1 MIRQNGYTIPMKKRR
16 SFPDFRQ
23 LGSPEPDHKTD
34 LLSLE
39 IFFFFL
45 CAGSG
50 FLWEV
55 FLMYAQGWD
64 YVNRGFFYGP
74 WLPVYGAGGVLF
86 HLLLARKAASCSSPF
101 LRIPVVFVLSA
112 LLGTGVELFTGWL
125 LDSLWHLRYWD
136 YSAYPFH
143 FHGYICLWSAIGFG
157 CAGVLWICLIA
168 PHAARLWFRISAKWR
183 RSLNTILLLLFVLD
197 CAAALI
203 FPNTGKGITSFSCQ
217 DNTPSPPGVL
227 QTAPAFSDSGS
238 QNGADGS
245 DTPAPL

>member
-1 MIRQNGYTIPMKKRR
+1 MKKCR
-16 SFPDFRQ
+16 SLSDFRQ
-23 LGSPEPDHKTD
+23 LGSPEPDHRAD
-34 LLSLE
+34 LFSLE

-74 WLPVYGAGGVLF
+74 WLPVYGAGGALF
-86 HLLLARKAASCSSPF
+86 HLLLSRKAASCSSLF
-101 LRIPVVFVLSA
+101 LRIPAVFVLSA
-112 LLGTGVELFTGWL
+112 LLGTGLELFTGWL
-125 LDSLWHLRYWD
+125 LDSLWNLRYWD
-136 YSAYPFH
+136 YSTYPFH

-168 PHAARLWFRISAKWR
+168 PHAAKLWFRISAKWR

-203 FPNTGKGITSFSCQ
+203 FPNTGKGITSFSFQ
-217 DNTPSPPGVL
+217 DNAPSPFGVL
-227 QTAPAFSDSGS
+227 QTAPVFSDSDS
-238 QNGADGS
+238 QNGGDGS
-245 DTPAPL
+245 DSPAPL